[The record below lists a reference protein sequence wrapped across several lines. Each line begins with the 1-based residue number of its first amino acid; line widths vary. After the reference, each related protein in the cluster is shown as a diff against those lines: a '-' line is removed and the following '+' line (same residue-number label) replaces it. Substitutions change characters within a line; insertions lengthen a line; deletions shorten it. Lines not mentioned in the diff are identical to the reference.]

1 MPWQVM
7 IAWTETSDV
16 KLKFLG
22 IIEIFEAWGSLIYCS
37 CGADWLSR
45 SSIWINFKSRCILC
59 EVYSTHFF
67 TIIHV
72 DTDTF
77 QGSKGDFPI
86 TCVVASFK
94 IRSHYIKANLTL
106 VVYAAEVPRTLS
118 SEKSSATL
126 SHFNFALYTHTHTQT
141 HTHTHTP
148 THTHTHTHT

>member
-16 KLKFLG
+16 KLKFLE
-22 IIEIFEAWGSLIYCS
+22 IIEIFEACGSLIYRS

-59 EVYSTHFF
+59 EVYGTHVF

-77 QGSKGDFPI
+77 QGNKGNFPI
-86 TCVVASFK
+86 TCVVTSFK
-94 IRSHYIKANLTL
+94 IRSHYIKANLTV

-118 SEKSSATL
+118 SEKSSTTL
-126 SHFNFALYTHTHTQT
+126 SHFPLALYIYTHIYTHIYIYIYIYIYIIYI
-141 HTHTHTP
+141 
-148 THTHTHTHT
+148 